1 MNENLNR
8 FKKFSA
14 RSKARFSKLYENI
27 KEEKS
32 LLAGDQW
39 DKADDKFVSAKRNR
53 ITVNVLNNQ
62 VNSVSN
68 QYAAYPFTWFTGQQ
82 ELDEKIDDFF
92 SSDSN
97 RFASQEALLDTV
109 SFGLGVLAL
118 GSDTDATGNNVPV
131 IYAVDDIERVVL
143 DPDSVELDGSDAMEG
158 ALIDY
163 RSREWVRVHMGMEYL
178 PAEDAPMIVGNASC
192 SELVP
197 IVTYYRLDTDGCHV
211 YTFVNDKEIK
221 STETDEDGNSYE
233 KEQVIPI
240 HRIPLFPVWGERTW
254 DGDKKTYTGLVS
266 KAKYIQR
273 IVNYAFTQ
281 LCERLALS
289 PKPQWQGYAES
300 FKNLDKYYKQ
310 AGSGNNT
317 IVPANRL
324 ANDKKTVLDLPKR
337 LDNTVQFTDVQGIV
351 QGALGLMSS
360 ITGVDSKGLADA
372 ETDVTAT
379 AVMYT
384 AKVFQNNV
392 RHYFSHLRTS
402 FKALGDTVMALW
414 GYDVPVDV
422 TQGPENYMELQVAR
436 QELNQLMPNV
446 EPNQKRAIVNAILRT
461 HPDNEILAQLYADLN
476 SMPAPTPMEQQAIE
490 TAQKMKEAIEQKDQE
505 ILALTAQVQA
515 YERSRKDFEQG
526 IMADFLKQRQEHEF
540 RMEENAQK
548 AMLEQG
554 ADAVKSAAEADKAQM
569 DVEQKAIQ
577 LETQKIKSATDI
589 MRSVG
594 V

>member
-14 RSKARFSKLYENI
+14 RSKSRFSQLYDRI
-27 KEEKS
+27 RSDKA

-39 DKADDKFVSAKRNR
+39 DKDDDKFVSAKRNR

-68 QYAAYPFTWFTGQQ
+68 QYAAYPFTWFTG
-82 ELDEKIDDFF
+82 DSDIDAKIDQFF

-97 RFASQEALLDTV
+97 RFASQEALLDSV

-118 GSDTDATGNNVPV
+118 GSDTDQAGNNVPV

-163 RSREWVRVHMGMEYL
+163 RSREWVRVHMGNEYL

-211 YTFVNDKEIK
+211 YTFVNENEVF
-221 STETDEDGNSYE
+221 SEEG
-233 KEQVIPI
+233 EQVIPI

-337 LDNTVQFTDVQGIV
+337 LDNTVQFADVQGIV

-414 GYDVPVDV
+414 NENVTVDV
-422 TQGPENYMELQVAR
+422 AQGPENYMELQVAR

-446 EPNQKRAIVNAILRT
+446 EPNQKRAIVNAILST
-461 HPDNEILAQLYADLN
+461 HPDNEILANLYAELN
-476 SMPAPTPMEQQAIE
+476 AVPAPTPMEQHAIE

-526 IMADFLKQRQEHEF
+526 IVADFLKQRQEHEF

-577 LETQKIKSATDI
+577 LETQKIKSATEI